1 MLKNAWKQ
9 LGTNKQAGTTVTN
22 SCTFDLIALIKAA
35 RSEDK
40 EAATHVAKRVSSDL
54 KNFLKLEKN

>member
-1 MLKNAWKQ
+1 
-9 LGTNKQAGTTVTN
+9 VTN